1 MERDRDAMSRL
12 FWNEGGAYNYAE
24 SPERPLRAR
33 VNLEH
38 EAPVPRQPSDDQHR
52 VAVAVEAVPPP
63 HGIAIDGEDLLT
75 ARKRRYQD
83 QQRRLR

>member
-1 MERDRDAMSRL
+1 MERDSDAMSGL

-24 SPERPLRAR
+24 SPERPFPAH

-38 EAPVPRQPSDDQHR
+38 EAPVPRQPLDDQHR
-52 VAVAVEAVPPP
+52 VAVAVEPVPPL
-63 HGIAIDGEDLLT
+63 HSIAIDGEDLLT